1 MYNSQ
6 ISQIIFN
13 QLMNGK
19 VINRHKLSNSGQWV
33 TDQYYDEIISN
44 LADYRQQYEMCGYE
58 LVERPGY
65 LFIREITPN
74 ATDLKTDVAMKA
86 SLLILMLAKYI
97 TEHNYSLLKLTETN
111 GGITPSEIEAMQEMP
126 DVQELIEKAKLNP
139 NLQIEMKNVLVNR
152 NIMLVKPS
160 SEAYI
165 LSNAG
170 KAFLEDVIQHF
181 N

>member
-1 MYNSQ
+1 MT
-6 ISQIIFN
+6 F
-13 QLMNGK
+13 
-19 VINRHKLSNSGQWV
+19 
-33 TDQYYDEIISN
+33 TFP
-44 LADYRQQYEMCGYE
+44 EM
-58 LVERPGY
+58 
-65 LFIREITPN
+65 
-74 ATDLKTDVAMKA
+74 
-86 SLLILMLAKYI
+86 
-97 TEHNYSLLKLTETN
+97 H
-111 GGITPSEIEAMQEMP
+111 PSEIEAMQEMP

>member
-1 MYNSQ
+1 GCPDDAEITVRMIPKCLSG
-6 ISQIIFN
+6 SDRN
-13 QLMNGK
+13 QCPDDPEIRNQY
-19 VINRHKLSNSGQWV
+19 KLSNSGQWV

-97 TEHNYSLLKLTETN
+97 TDHNYSLLKLTETN
-111 GGITPSEIEAMQEMP
+111 GGVTPSDIEAMQEMP
-126 DVQELIEKAKLNP
+126 DMQELIEKAKLNSS
-139 NLQIEMKNVLVNR
+139 LFVTGS
-152 NIMLVKPS
+152 VKMTP
-160 SEAYI
+160 
-165 LSNAG
+165 
-170 KAFLEDVIQHF
+170 
-181 N
+181 